1 MTVNEMKARKMGYW
15 PHMCVGAAHLVVPSY
30 RAAAPNNFVPWA
42 YRNYWGYQDAFDEKF
57 IVDSRIVAFFL
68 MLFF

>member
-1 MTVNEMKARKMGYW
+1 MTVNEMKARKMGYF

-42 YRNYWGYQDAFDEKF
+42 YRNYWGY
-57 IVDSRIVAFFL
+57 
-68 MLFF
+68 